1 MNKIDYLDLDGRTLK
16 LFLAVLEE
24 GSVTVA
30 AKRLGLTQSAVSHTL
45 DKLRAL
51 MHDPLFVKSG
61 RGIVATAH
69 AQALAEKARTL
80 LDDMK
85 AIAAGSQFDPKKAAL
100 TFTVA
105 ANDFQRDLLLP
116 RFLERVKTQAPG
128 IQLRVIP
135 SGLPSAQLLR
145 EEQCDLL
152 LTPVPPSSADIIQ
165 KRLFED
171 RFVCFYDAKSRSA
184 PQTEKDY
191 LSASHITV
199 VFENLDRLEFDKEL
213 AALDID
219 RNVVV
224 SVANFSGVPPFLR
237 GTPLLATVPSLLRI
251 EIMREF
257 ASVPVPASISERMHH
272 AVLPMFMVWHAR
284 NRFDPAHEWL
294 RKVLQETTSA
304 VLRPLA
310 AKPAASKT

>member
-24 GSVTVA
+24 RSVTDA

-45 DKLRAL
+45 DKLRAV
-51 MHDPLFVKSG
+51 MRDPLFVKSG
-61 RGIVATAH
+61 RGIVPTAH
-69 AQALAEKARTL
+69 AQALAEKARAL

-85 AIAAGSQFDPKKAAL
+85 SIAAGSQFEPKKASL
-100 TFTVA
+100 DFTVA

-116 RFLERVKTQAPG
+116 RFLQRVKSQAPG
-128 IQLRVIP
+128 IRLRVIP

-152 LTPVPPSSADIIQ
+152 ITPVPPSSADIIQ

-171 RFVCFYDAKSRSA
+171 RYVCFYDPASRPA
-184 PQTEKDY
+184 PKTEKDY

-199 VFENLDRLEFDKEL
+199 VFENQDRLEVDKEL
-213 AALDID
+213 LTLGFE

-224 SVANFSGVPPFLR
+224 SVSNFSGVPAFLR
-237 GTPLLATVPSLLRI
+237 GTALLATVPSLLRM
-251 EIMREF
+251 ELMREF
-257 ASVPVPASISERMHH
+257 AWVPLPDSLTERMNR
-272 AVLPMFMVWHAR
+272 AVLPMYMVWHGR

-294 RKVLQETTSA
+294 RKVLQETSA
-304 VLRPLA
+304 EVLQPFVGKR
-310 AKPAASKT
+310 S

>member
-1 MNKIDYLDLDGRTLK
+1 MNRIDYLDHDGHTLK

-24 GSVTVA
+24 GSVTEA

-61 RGIVATAH
+61 RGIKATAH
-69 AQALAEKARTL
+69 AQALAQKAHAL

-85 AIAAGSQFDPKKAAL
+85 ALAAGSKFDPKKAVL
-100 TFTVA
+100 DFTVA

-116 RFLERVKTQAPG
+116 RFLQRVKKQAPG
-128 IQLRVIP
+128 IRLRVIP

-145 EEQCDLL
+145 EERCDLL
-152 LTPVPPSSADIIQ
+152 LTAVPPASADIIQ

-171 RFVCFYDAKSRSA
+171 RYVCFYDARVRSA

-191 LSASHITV
+191 RSASHITV
-199 VFENLDRLEFDKEL
+199 EFENQERLEFDKEL
-213 AALDID
+213 TALGIERD
-219 RNVVV
+219 VVV

-237 GTPLLATVPSLLRI
+237 GTALLATLAGMLRT
-251 EIMREF
+251 ELMREF
-257 ASVPVPASISERMHH
+257 AWVPLPASIANRMRHV
-272 AVLPMFMVWHAR
+272 VLPMYMVWHAR

-294 RKVLQETTSA
+294 RKALEETTA
-304 VLRPLA
+304 DVLRSLA
-310 AKPAASKT
+310 AKSA